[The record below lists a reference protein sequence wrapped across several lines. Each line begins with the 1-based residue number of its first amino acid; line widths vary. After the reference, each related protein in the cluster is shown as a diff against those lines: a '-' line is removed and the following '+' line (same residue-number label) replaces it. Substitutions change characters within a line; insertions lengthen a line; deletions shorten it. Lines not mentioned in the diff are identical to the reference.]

1 MKKCFY
7 LLLALL
13 AFTTT
18 AWAQWQGTGTETDPY
33 QISSMADWNTFADKV
48 NSGTPYFGEFFIM
61 TADIGTSDNPV
72 KKAVG
77 ASDKSSPGCG
87 FSYGEDSRNKYFRG
101 TFDGNG
107 HTLTVSYSN
116 SYGNTNS
123 CYAAPF
129 KFVKDATIKNLHV
142 AGKITTHA
150 AYGAGIVA
158 KAYGTVNVISCR
170 CSVYLDLRD
179 SNLRS
184 EPNVFDAGILSRAI
198 GDINIVNCLFDG
210 TIKCQNEY
218 VCNIGG
224 ISGKGGPEST
234 VNIANCLFAPKKLE
248 YDDDEDCGTMYYI
261 HYGNYKSI
269 SVTNCYYTKKYGSK
283 QGTNAKDWTN
293 EQLLAALGSGWQEV
307 DGKVV
312 PNTSLSPCTFTGDGT
327 QASPY
332 QIATI
337 DDWCGLALNISAF
350 CQNYSGKHFQLTAD
364 ITLTDTTSGTMLG
377 VSENMSFRGT
387 FDGGGHNLTV
397 NYTDNRNE
405 HYCGPFRYING
416 ATIANLHVTGTIV
429 KAQKKHA
436 GGFVGKAYGQNQIR
450 NCRSSVTI
458 ESNTDGDGSH
468 GGFIGDL
475 REGYTE
481 FAFCLFDG
489 KMQGPNGA
497 NSRTT
502 KWGGFVGWV
511 ADDGEANFKHCLFAP
526 TDIKIDNKS
535 GSRTFAR
542 RDDGDDVTFNNCYY
556 FEALGSSQ
564 GKHAR
569 SINDNAN
576 VTMTPYGNP
585 NPFNVSGIT
594 PYSTGSYYFNS
605 GLEYGGVYYAGNG
618 DEVLLN
624 LSQVGE
630 APTGT
635 TANSFIA
642 TPGSLSSTHSP
653 YTLTMPDANV
663 EITLAPSDWN
673 THAGTVNDPYP
684 IYNAQ
689 QWALMVSRV
698 HSNSSEIN
706 GYYGKYFKLMADIT
720 LTEVH
725 NSGNS
730 AVMVGISTGDN
741 TKFRGTFDGN
751 GHTITLDI
759 EDYSS
764 DNYCAPF
771 RYLKDGTIKN
781 LHVRGIIKKTNEKN
795 AGGLVGK
802 AEGSN
807 EIRNC
812 RSSVTINFTK
822 DGDVT
827 SGGFVGELRDGNN
840 NSTNFYNCLFDGELY
855 GTNAYGWGGFV
866 GWVADGCWARFNN
879 CLFNPTD
886 INCNTTNGDTP
897 SKTFARVHSSG
908 HIAVQDCY
916 YKTLINVAQNATD
929 ATSFDN
935 EQLRFNLGHGWEIV
949 TETEIDGT
957 DTTYVEKV
965 VPIMSKYSLSGD
977 GTAASPY
984 LINSVDDWNGLASNV
999 FLGETYSE
1007 QYLQLTNDITVNRM
1021 VGTGT
1026 TSITWDTYSFSGTF
1040 DGDGN
1045 TLTFDYSTNVGGEG
1059 LIAPF
1064 RFVDGATIQNLVVEG
1079 TIVAANKYAAGII
1092 GRVDGNT
1099 FLTNCRSSITINS
1112 SVVGEGNHGGL
1123 VGLVRT
1129 GSVLTIDGCLFDGKL
1144 LGSGTTHCGGLVGE
1158 AFKDQSYSSTVNITN
1173 SLYAPA
1179 ELAEDETWVG
1189 TDGSSTLARYTNDDQ
1204 VDVTN
1209 SYYMQALGATEGQGK
1224 QARSISAGNY
1234 VTMENEGTATEYN
1247 VIGITSYGTGIGLTS
1262 TILSGEEEEEVVA
1275 LYAGLGDNVS
1285 LNLGYELPE
1294 SYIFNGYTANNG
1306 GSVSGS
1312 SNPYTLTMPDENVT
1326 VGANYTVE
1334 WPGNGSKETPY
1345 LIYTTEQL
1353 DLLSTRVNGENS
1365 ATYNTK
1371 YYKLMASIAYDDAV
1385 ANNFTAIGTTIQNQF
1400 DHNFNGHFDGQGHTI
1415 SGINSVSQWVYYNGL
1430 FGALESDAEVKD
1442 VTLANSTIG
1451 DGERAGGIAGWNKG
1465 TITGCRVISDVII
1478 NGDSLISYVHG
1489 GIVGANEGTVSR
1501 CTFTGSLT
1509 RTFSNPDPESIMY
1522 VYSYGGI
1529 VGINNENA
1537 TLSDN
1542 FVASAVIPTTMHGY
1556 GAIAGLQRGTLTHNY
1571 YAACTV
1577 ASTADATD
1585 VGCSSVSGTT
1595 ITHGD
1600 LTENDGAVP
1609 GNVRTIAAPTDWN
1622 SQSPDGWAFI
1632 ASPLYDDVNPQASD
1646 TVEMIFNGT
1655 DYDLYRLNPGT
1666 ARWENW
1672 KTDENNNNAAP
1683 GFYLENGRSYLYA
1696 TQTEKTVKFK
1706 GNADAFNLSDTTEVE
1721 LGQGFNLVGN
1731 PFPRAA
1737 WIDKPYYTL
1746 NSNGS
1751 IVLTDPEST
1760 STPISP
1766 CYGVVV
1772 EAQSDDETVTF
1783 STTAPSTS
1791 GAVPNNGSI
1800 QMTLAQAVS
1809 TRGSASMKTLD
1820 NAIVSF
1826 NEGSELGKFY
1836 FGTQNAN
1843 IYIPQDGKD
1852 YAIACV
1858 GRDGACTIST
1868 NEVPVNF
1875 KAKEDGTYSLT
1886 VNPEGVEVGYLHLID
1901 NMTGA
1906 DVDLLANPSY
1916 SFNAKTTDYESRFRL
1931 VFAAADEADGE
1942 PSEAFAFISDGN
1954 LIVNGTGTLQVIDLL
1969 GRQLFTRDI
1978 HSAFHIPHS
1987 TFPTGV
1993 YVLRLING
2001 NDVKTQKIVV
2011 R

>member
-605 GLEYGGVYYAGNG
+605 GLGYGGKYYAGNG

-624 LSQVGE
+624 LSQNGATPSGSIE
-630 APTGT
+630 G
-635 TANSFIA
+635 SFLA
-642 TPGSLSSTHSP
+642 LPGSLSGTGEP
-653 YTLTMPDANV
+653 YYTLSMPDANV
-663 EITLAPSDWN
+663 TISLATIDWPGD
-673 THAGTVNDPYP
+673 GTAANPYL
-684 IYNAQ
+684 IYNLGH
-689 QWALMVSRV
+689 WALLVERV
-698 HSNSSEIN
+698 NNGNNSGYSNT
-706 GYYGKYFKLMADIT
+706 YFKLMADLN
-720 LTEVH
+720 LTETID
-725 NSGNS
+725 NGNTPTYLIGNGGNDS
-730 AVMVGISTGDN
+730 K
-741 TKFRGTFDGN
+741 KFQGN
-751 GHTITLDI
+751 FNGGGHTITLNITDNRNA
-759 EDYSS
+759 DYT
-764 DNYCAPF
+764 APF
-771 RYLKDGTIKN
+771 CYIKDATIKF
-781 LHVRGIIKKTNEKN
+781 LHVTGSITKADVDKKYT
-795 AGGLVGK
+795 GGLVGK
-802 AEGSN
+802 AEGNNS
-807 EIRNC
+807 ISNC
-812 RSSVTINFTK
+812 RSSVYILINK
-822 DGDVT
+822 SGDVS
-827 SGGFVGELRDGNN
+827 SGGFIGELRDNG
-840 NSTNFYNCLFDGELY
+840 STTFNNCLFDGKLQ
-855 GTNAYGWGGFV
+855 GASSIKWGGFI
-866 GWVADGCWARFNN
+866 GYVAENLIASFNN
-879 CLFNPTD
+879 CLFAPTEIAFNMED
-886 INCNTTNGDTP
+886 NNDN
-897 SKTFARVHSSG
+897 SKTFARKHNNSTVD
-908 HIAVQDCY
+908 IRNCY
-916 YKTLINVAQNATD
+916 YKTMMKDAQGATD
-929 ATSFDN
+929 ASDYTNDVLVDS
-935 EQLRFNLGHGWEIV
+935 LGNGWEINN
-949 TETEIDGT
+949 G
-957 DTTYVEKV
+957 KV
-965 VPIMSKYSLSGD
+965 VPIMTLYPLTGE
-977 GTAASPY
+977 GTEASPY
-984 LINSVDDWNGLASNV
+984 LIDSTADWNNFANHV
-999 FLGETYSE
+999 YLGETYTGFF
-1007 QYLQLTNDITVNRM
+1007 QLTDDISVSRM

-1026 TSITWDTYSFSGTF
+1026 IDPRHGTYSFSGTF

-1045 TLTFDYSTNVGGEG
+1045 TLTFTATSRDYIN
-1059 LIAPF
+1059 APF
-1064 RFVDGATIQNLVVEG
+1064 RFVDGATIQNLVVDG
-1079 TIVAANKYAAGII
+1079 TITAAHPYAAGII
-1092 GRVDGNT
+1092 GRVDDNT
-1099 FLTNCRSSITINS
+1099 TITNCRSSVVINS
-1112 SVVGEGNHGGL
+1112 SVEGQGKHGGL
-1123 VGLVRT
+1123 VGLVRGGGALSVT
-1129 GSVLTIDGCLFDGKL
+1129 GCVFDGKL

-1179 ELAEDETWVG
+1179 ELAEGEIWVG
-1189 TDGSSTLARYTNDDQ
+1189 NTGSSTLARYTNNDQ
-1204 VDVTN
+1204 VIVTN

-1234 VTMENEGTATEYN
+1234 VTVEKEGTATEYN
-1247 VIGITSYGTGIGLTS
+1247 VIGINSYGTGIGLTS

-1294 SYIFNGYTANNG
+1294 GYSFNTYTASNG
-1306 GSVSGS
+1306 GTVSGS
-1312 SNPYTLTMPDENVT
+1312 GNPYTLTMPDENVI

-1334 WPGNGSKETPY
+1334 WPGNGREETPY

-1385 ANNFTAIGTTIQNQF
+1385 ANNFTAIGTAIQNQF

-1415 SGINSVSQWVYYNGL
+1415 SGINSVLAAYNGL
-1430 FGALESDAEVKD
+1430 FGHTGSGAEVMN
-1442 VTLANSTIG
+1442 VNLANSSIG
-1451 DGERAGGIAGWNKG
+1451 DGERTGGIVGLNEG
-1465 TITGCRVISDVII
+1465 TVKECHVSSSVIV
-1478 NGDSLISYVHG
+1478 NGNAQTSYLHG
-1489 GIVGANEGTVSR
+1489 GIVGYNMGIVSR
-1501 CTFTGSLT
+1501 CVFAGTLT
-1509 RTFSNPDPESIMY
+1509 KTFSIPNEAAPY
-1522 VYSYGGI
+1522 YYGGI
-1529 VGINNENA
+1529 TGFNIQAAE
-1537 TLSDN
+1537 LSDN
-1542 FVASAVIPTTMHGY
+1542 LVIGATIPSTPCY
-1556 GAIAGLQRGTLTHNY
+1556 GAVAGGGNGTLTRNY
-1571 YAACTV
+1571 YSACSV
-1577 ASTADATD
+1577 NGIDNATN
-1585 VGCSSVSGTT
+1585 VGCSSLSSTA

-1600 LTENDGAVP
+1600 VTENDGAVP

-1886 VNPEGVEVGYLHLID
+1886 VNPEGVEMAYLHLID

-1906 DVDLLANPSY
+1906 DVDLLVAPSY
-1916 SFNAKTTDYESRFRL
+1916 TFTAKTTDYESRFRL
-1931 VFAAADEADGE
+1931 VFSNCGDAIGDNG
-1942 PSEAFAFISDGN
+1942 AFAFISNGNIIVDGE
-1954 LIVNGTGTLQVIDLL
+1954 GTLQVIDVM
-1969 GRQLFTRDI
+1969 GRIVISRDG
-1978 HSAFHIPHS
+1978 ACTVS
-1987 TFPTGV
+1987 TNGMAPGV